1 MIEALG
7 GTPASIAPGDVYTA
21 LERSLID
28 GYGWTYTGIDVF
40 GWNEVSS
47 YVIDHPFYSLDGA
60 LLINQQ
66 VWDGLPEDVPA
77 GPEEHGPDLERR
89 VETFIQDHP
98 EIGEAPRRG

>member
-28 GYGWTYTGIDVF
+28 GYGWTSTGLDVF

-66 VWDGLPEDVPA
+66 GWDGLPVDVRAGLAEPGPA
-77 GPEEHGPDLERR
+77 LVRRGRAAERR
-89 VETFIQDHP
+89 G
-98 EIGEAPRRG
+98 GEVCVG